1 MNKKRSSKTSL
12 IVSGIF
18 LLIALLIVIF
28 QLIPFNM
35 QNAIND
41 YMEAMQN
48 SDINSNELG
57 ELIIMVTLI
66 GGIGLL
72 ALMCYGYFLIIIS
85 FVPSLIILLKSV
97 ENVHDENKVHRVI
110 NWIYVGI
117 SGGII
122 LTCIIKLVLFI
133 CKLG

>member
-1 MNKKRSSKTSL
+1 MNKKRSSKASL

-97 ENVHDENKVHRVI
+97 ENVHDENKGHRVI

>member
-1 MNKKRSSKTSL
+1 MNKKRSNKTSL

-35 QNAIND
+35 QDAIND